1 MYSFYRNNQ
10 AMMCGVIFSFTTGA
24 SNESTDECGEVGFLP
39 LKVVVAV
46 LELVWLFRP
55 DGARA

>member
-1 MYSFYRNNQ
+1 
-10 AMMCGVIFSFTTGA
+10 MMCGVIFSFTTGA